1 MMINIINFLGA
12 ALADFEGGGQGLD
25 TTAAG
30 VGSLANILDVINIKD
45 IIPGYQFQIVVGIF
59 VVEVAIILSILSN
72 GIENGIDKVEQRNK
86 IAKNLFIST
95 TLYFVITFVAILVF
109 SLLAC
114 GVADVG
120 AAAGGL
126 GAVC

>member
-1 MMINIINFLGA
+1 LVGV
-12 ALADFEGGGQGLD
+12 LD
-25 TTAAG
+25 
-30 VGSLANILDVINIKD
+30 IINIKD

-86 IAKNLFIST
+86 VAKNLFISAS
-95 TLYFVITFVAILVF
+95 LYFIITFVAILMF
-109 SLLAC
+109 SILAC

-126 GAVC
+126 GTAC